1 MYNNRT
7 YFLMN
12 VYSGVHLTYTFFFS
26 LQKKK
31 KKKKTYTFFII
42 KNINNSIHSLHTII
56 KECTQLYTL
65 NVHIFS
71 KNVHN
76 FVHSKYT
83 IFKKFAH
90 YQRTYTIVFI
100 QYTTFLKECT
110 QLCAFNIHNFHH

>member
-1 MYNNRT
+1 MYIKRAN
-7 YFLMN
+7 FSMN
-12 VYSGVHLTYTFFFS
+12 VYSGVHLTYTFFF
-26 LQKKK
+26 
-31 KKKKTYTFFII
+31 II
-42 KNINNSIHSLHTII
+42 KNVHNSIHSLHTII

-110 QLCAFNIHNFHH
+110 QLCTFNIHNFHH

>member
-1 MYNNRT
+1 MYNKRT
-7 YFLMN
+7 NFLN
-12 VYSGVHLTYTFFFS
+12 ECLQWCTFNLHIFFLS
-26 LQKKK
+26 TKKK
-31 KKKKTYTFFII
+31 KKLTHFLII

-110 QLCAFNIHNFHH
+110 QLCTFNIHNFHH